1 LAIREKTLGVIHP
14 DVAISLNNL
23 ASLYFAQSRYAD
35 AEPLHKRALAIREEG
50 LGPNHPDVA
59 ISLNNLAWLFQAE
72 GRYAD
77 ALPIIQRTVSQN
89 STQKDIALSVL
100 YGSQSKNLISPADAL
115 ASSYTVL
122 QRSSASAAGKAIS
135 NLPSRFAA
143 GTNELAQLVR
153 NDQDLTAEGDRLDK
167 SIIAAV
173 SKLPADRS
181 ATAEEQT
188 RKRIGEIK
196 SEHER
201 LQEVFNQRFPDYVA
215 LSKPQP
221 LSLNETQA
229 LLADEEAL
237 IALNLD
243 KKSYVWV
250 VTRHRAEW
258 RELSTNADDVAK
270 EVTILRAG
278 LDPES
283 VKPFDRDLAYQLY
296 QQILEPIAEVIAKK
310 TRLSFVLSGALTSL
324 PPQVLITS
332 DPEGKEL
339 ASVDWLVRK
348 YAITILPSVA
358 SLKILRG
365 KDVVAAIKPLI
376 GFGDPVFDRTTQT
389 VPKQVVGFNRSL
401 TSFYRGVTA
410 DTTALAKALPALPET
425 ADELRAVAKQLEAE
439 PDDIKLGQAATVT
452 DVKHQRLGNY
462 RVVYFATHALV
473 AGDVEKFAKVKAEPA
488 LVLSIP
494 DKPSDEDD
502 GLLRAS
508 DVALLKMNAD
518 FVVLSAC
525 NTAAGDKPGAEAL
538 SGLARAF
545 FYAGAKSLIV
555 SHWEVDSD
563 STVALMTGLFDALKA
578 NPHLSHAEAQRLAI
592 LRMIQDPP
600 NPEWAQPRFWAPF
613 VVVGEPQKY

>member
-296 QQILEPIAEVIAKK
+296 QQILKPIAEVIAKK

-613 VVVGEPQKY
+613 VVVGDPQKY

>member
-35 AEPLHKRALAIREEG
+35 AEPLHERALAIREEG

-613 VVVGEPQKY
+613 VVVGDPQKY